1 MDKSGNMSMCSWET
15 KMFDTRADLPL
26 PYLLPLRF
34 RLSPPSPV
42 GDPVRPSDISAPRN
56 TAFRLLGQRQ
66 RVIRQHRR
74 VLMHLR
80 SEEHTSELQS
90 PCNLVCR
97 LLLEKKK
104 RTYGLLGD
112 AQPVGGRACDGYG
125 SSRAWR
131 RS

>member
-74 VLMHLR
+74 VLMHL
-80 SEEHTSELQS
+80 SAS
-90 PCNLVCR
+90 PPDGRLHLVALVSDSR
-97 LLLEKKK
+97 QKKP
-104 RTYGLLGD
+104 D
-112 AQPVGGRACDGYG
+112 V
-125 SSRAWR
+125 
-131 RS
+131 